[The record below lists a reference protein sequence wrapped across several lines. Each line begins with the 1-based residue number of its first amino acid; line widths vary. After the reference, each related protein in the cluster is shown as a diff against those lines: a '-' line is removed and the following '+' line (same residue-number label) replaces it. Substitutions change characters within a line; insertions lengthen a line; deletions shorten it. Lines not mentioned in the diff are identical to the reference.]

1 MEAQAFVGETEV
13 LRRWSEL
20 AATMQEYHDKLRD
33 LMEAALGD
41 APTAAQTAVY
51 QRQVVKAEEQQ
62 RFLATCGEGYESSYL
77 GA

>member
-1 MEAQAFVGETEV
+1 M
-13 LRRWSEL
+13 RRTLFKSKIHR
-20 AATMQEYHDKLRD
+20 ATLTGAHLDYEGSISGDRD

-41 APTAAQTAVY
+41 TPTAAQTAVY

-77 GA
+77 GG